1 MKSFKYVITD
11 PVGIHARPAGAL
23 VKEIKK
29 YDSDVKVLANGK
41 SADGKKLMNL
51 MSLGVKQGN
60 EIEVQ
65 VSGGAEEEPQLG
77 RLYLPSHRAGGR
89 E

>member
-1 MKSFKYVITD
+1 MTSFKYVITD

-41 SADGKKLMNL
+41 S
-51 MSLGVKQGN
+51 LGVKQGN

-65 VSGGAEEEPQLG
+65 VSGGAEADNAAALEAFLKAN
-77 RLYLPSHRAGGR
+77 L
-89 E
+89 

>member
-1 MKSFKYVITD
+1 MKSFSYVITD
-11 PVGIHARPAGAL
+11 PEGIHARPAGAL

-65 VSGGAEEEPQLG
+65 VSGGAEADNAAALEAFLKAN
-77 RLYLPSHRAGGR
+77 L
-89 E
+89 

>member
-1 MKSFKYVITD
+1 MISFKYVVTD

-29 YDSDVKVLANGK
+29 YDSDVKIFANGK

-51 MSLGVKQGN
+51 MTLGVKQGN
-60 EIEVQ
+60 EIEVK
-65 VSGGAEEEPQLG
+65 VEGGDEAANAAAIEAFLKAN
-77 RLYLPSHRAGGR
+77 L
-89 E
+89 

>member
-1 MKSFKYVITD
+1 MTSFKYVITD

-41 SADGKKLMNL
+41 SADGIPDWTRTY
-51 MSLGVKQGN
+51 
-60 EIEVQ
+60 EP
-65 VSGGAEEEPQLG
+65 EENNT
-77 RLYLPSHRAGGR
+77 
-89 E
+89 

>member
-1 MKSFKYVITD
+1 MQKFSYVLTD
-11 PVGIHARPAGAL
+11 AEGIHARPAGAL

-65 VSGGAEEEPQLG
+65 VSGGDEAANADALLAFLQANL
-77 RLYLPSHRAGGR
+77 
-89 E
+89 

>member
-51 MSLGVKQGN
+51 MSAAQKKPTQQLLRHSLRLTFNFQ
-60 EIEVQ
+60 
-65 VSGGAEEEPQLG
+65 SGLC
-77 RLYLPSHRAGGR
+77 S
-89 E
+89 

>member
-60 EIEVQ
+60 EIEAAQ
-65 VSGGAEEEPQLG
+65 KKPTQQLLRHSLRLTFNFQSGLC
-77 RLYLPSHRAGGR
+77 S
-89 E
+89 

>member
-1 MKSFKYVITD
+1 MRTLIVITAYNEQD
-11 PVGIHARPAGAL
+11 NIVNL

-41 SADGKKLMNL
+41 QADGKKLMSL
-51 MSLGVKQGN
+51 MQLGVKQGN

-65 VSGGAEEEPQLG
+65 VSGGDEAANADALLAFLQANL
-77 RLYLPSHRAGGR
+77 
-89 E
+89 

>member
-41 SADGKKLMNL
+41 SAGKKLMNL

-65 VSGGAEEEPQLG
+65 VSGGAEEANAAALEAFLKAN
-77 RLYLPSHRAGGR
+77 L
-89 E
+89 

>member
-1 MKSFKYVITD
+1 MTSFKYVITD

-29 YDSDVKVLANGK
+29 YSDVKVLANGK

-65 VSGGAEEEPQLG
+65 VSGGAEADNAAALEAFLKAN
-77 RLYLPSHRAGGR
+77 L
-89 E
+89 